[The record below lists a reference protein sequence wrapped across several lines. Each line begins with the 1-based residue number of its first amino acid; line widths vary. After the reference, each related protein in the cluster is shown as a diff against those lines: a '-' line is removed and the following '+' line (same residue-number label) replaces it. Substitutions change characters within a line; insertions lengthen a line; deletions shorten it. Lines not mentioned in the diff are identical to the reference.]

1 MIRDTM
7 MSLCGCLLLGLSA
20 IGCGG
25 GPERPDNMPPLYP
38 VQIKL
43 LQEDAP
49 LAGASV
55 RLVPD
60 GASSSWY
67 TGGTT
72 DDQGIA
78 EVHTHGKFSGAPAG
92 KYKLVVT
99 KFETPSAASTTLENL
114 NQPTSKDATYDLVD
128 PKFGNPAKTTLEL
141 EVTESQAEH
150 EFDLGPAVRVKR
162 QGPPS

>member
-1 MIRDTM
+1 MLREIFV
-7 MSLCGCLLLGLSA
+7 SLCGCFLLGLSA
-20 IGCGG
+20 VGCGSAPDR
-25 GPERPDNMPPLYP
+25 PENMPPLLP
-38 VQIKL
+38 VQVKL
-43 LQEDAP
+43 LQDGTP

-55 RLVPD
+55 RLVPN

-72 DDQGIA
+72 NDQGIA

-99 KFETPSAASTTLENL
+99 KFETPSATSSTLENL

-128 PKFGNPAKTTLEL
+128 PKFGNPSKTTLEL
-141 EVTESQAEH
+141 EVTEGQADH
-150 EFDLGPAVRVKR
+150 EFDLGPAVHVKR